1 MLAEAVWETG
11 SLSVAGRSIDYRRST
26 CGDGVPI
33 VHIHGFAISGR
44 YLMPTARRLAGR
56 RVNVVPDLPGYGRS
70 ERRDRVLGIPE
81 LAESLLAVMDCLG
94 IDRAVLVANSMGC
107 SIALEV
113 AHSAPGRVDRLILVS
128 PAGELQSQPLVRGLG
143 RLARDAL
150 RERVGMLRLAL
161 PDYGRFGPLNALR
174 LFRQL
179 AGYPSQERLMS
190 TPVPTLAVLGGR
202 DPLTAP
208 PARVRD
214 LVRRCPAHLTVAL
227 IDDAAHAVN
236 FSHPEELADLIE
248 TWLNDEVPNGGHL
261 MDGVRV
267 VIPCGG
273 VVQDSHVAGDGGGC
287 GAVSAGGMP

>member
-94 IDRAVLVANSMGC
+94 IDRAVLVGNSMGC

-113 AHSAPGRVDRLILVS
+113 AHSAPGRVHRLILVS
-128 PAGELQSQPLVRGLG
+128 PAGELQRQPLARALG

-150 RERVGMLRLAL
+150 RESVGMLRVAL
-161 PDYGRFGPLNALR
+161 PDYGRFGPLNGLR
-174 LFRQL
+174 LFREL
-179 AGYPSQERLMS
+179 AGYPSRERLMT

-202 DPLTAP
+202 DPLMPP
-208 PARVRD
+208 PARVRE

-227 IDDAAHAVN
+227 IDGAAHAVN
-236 FSHPEELADLIE
+236 FSHPEELANLID
-248 TWLNDEVPNGGHL
+248 TWLDDELTDGRHL
-261 MDGVRV
+261 VDAVRV
-267 VIPCGG
+267 VIPRGG
-273 VVQDSHVAGDGGGC
+273 VAQKSSEDAHAGVRGGC
-287 GAVSAGGMP
+287 AGGVS